1 MHIIGTNIDN
11 EHVESVSCAN
21 IMGTPSLQ
29 ALVTDRRSDA
39 GHSLDVY
46 IFNNINAAAPTQ
58 IFHTFGL
65 VMGQAKISVYNTIL
79 TVQADELSALN
90 TGKPISAMTADLF
103 REFKWSAS
111 ANTLV
116 QTVFPGIFP
125 DLTRYQAEAD
135 QVSVNSARQRLPMP
149 WP

>member
-39 GHSLDVY
+39 GNTLDVY
-46 IFNNINAAAPTQ
+46 VFNNINAVSPAQ

-65 VMGQAKISVYNTIL
+65 VKGQAKISSYNTIL
-79 TVQADELSALN
+79 TAQADELSAL
-90 TGKPISAMTADLF
+90 TAEDAAAGARALGAEPPPDRPRGGLF
-103 REFKWSAS
+103 R
-111 ANTLV
+111 
-116 QTVFPGIFP
+116 
-125 DLTRYQAEAD
+125 R
-135 QVSVNSARQRLPMP
+135 R
-149 WP
+149 